1 MGDRYFDKFPVINY
15 SNTKAVDLTLRTT
28 MLDKIGSNPY
38 VYYPYEIDSNER
50 ADQLSARYYE
60 DQYKSWIFY
69 ISNKIVDPYYEW
81 YLGED
86 EFINFIEKKYG
97 SYYTAQ
103 TKIKHYRNNWVGAE
117 NIDISRF
124 DSLTA
129 GEKGY
134 FEPIL
139 GFGNRID
146 GYKRKQID
154 WLHNTNKIVAYKVS
168 NTSFI
173 KNEICDIVFSSSS
186 VGKGQIMSVNADTA
200 NTANSTVYV
209 QHVSGTFNVSLTVS
223 VTPTSYIYGQESSV
237 NTHFS
242 DVMVMAENIPADE
255 EAYWSPVTYLE
266 YETEKNE
273 YNKTINVLEKNL
285 KEVMVENLK
294 DLMSEG

>member
-15 SNTKAVDLTLRTT
+15 SNTQAVDLTLRTA
-28 MLDKIGSNPY
+28 MLNRVGSNPY

-50 ADQLSARYYE
+50 ADQLSARYYD

-81 YLGED
+81 YLAED

-103 TKIKHYRNNWVGAE
+103 TKIKHYRNNWIGSE
-117 NIDISRF
+117 NISVSRY

-134 FEPIL
+134 FEPVL

-154 WLHNTNKIVAYKVS
+154 WLHNTNKVVAYKVS

-173 KNEICDIVFSSSS
+173 KSEICEIVFDQRNTGSA
-186 VGKGQIMSVNADTA
+186 QIMGFSVDAA

-209 QHVSGTFNVSLTVS
+209 QHVSGTYDVSATVS
-223 VTPTSYIYGQESSV
+223 VTSNSYIYGKESQV

-242 DVMVMAENIPADE
+242 DVIVISENIPADQE
-255 EAYWSPVTYLE
+255 VYWAPVTYLE
-266 YETEKNE
+266 YETERNE
-273 YNKTINVLEKNL
+273 YNKTINVLESNL
-285 KEVMVENLK
+285 KDTMVENLK
-294 DLMSEG
+294 DLMTEG